1 MAFDKPAPSPGRS
14 GRGGAP
20 DQSRQLGKGRPADR
34 NASAD
39 QNNAA
44 DRSSSA
50 NGRGSLDRD
59 SSTAPGV
66 ESTDLDSAGRYSAG
80 RYNAGVDGTGRAWP
94 RVRAAAPGN
103 PSPIDRA
110 LLAPPI
116 LGRAV
121 PPDIAVTTGRAAA
134 VGRRPGS
141 EQEPGGASDGPSV
154 GRAAPPDGNGA
165 IGGATLP
172 GGNVVIGRAT
182 PPSAAD
188 RPTPRSAPASDAG
201 RAPVVL
207 PADDPGTAL
216 PDRPANAG
224 TPALRG
230 GDVGVHPM
238 DGGSDPTDEIS
249 PTAGGGDT
257 GPMGTP
263 MPADDVTA
271 TAGPGRVTFELSVR
285 TTTGEALRA
294 APRGMADAI
303 PHAGTRDAETQ
314 SSDEQHAGAGTNPWS
329 LDSRPN
335 PWSTAH
341 HGAYPLPRRAHS
353 LAARPHTLP
362 AGDTEP
368 PTDDPHTID
377 PHTIEP
383 PTNEPRT
390 NEPHT
395 NEPPTNEPH
404 TNEPRTNEPPT
415 NEPHTNEPRTNEP
428 PTNEPPTNEP
438 RTNEPPTNEPH
449 TNEPRTNEPPTN
461 EPRTNEPHTNEPHTN
476 EPPTNEPH
484 TNEPRTNEPDNGEPQ
499 TNRLPVAS
507 VPASDDIDA
516 DPGRTRPGSDAKAGG
531 GAAGRRG
538 RDPGLELKPMVHV
551 ADMGESIRFYEL
563 LGAEIVHGDRDSDW
577 VLLQLGTTQIGL
589 LAQPP
594 DAGHGEGAVE
604 LNFAAAMPLDELEG
618 RLRRDGVS
626 IADMAAH
633 RDFGV
638 QLHIRTPDGLLIR
651 ISRREPDLYT

>member
-1 MAFDKPAPSPGRS
+1 M
-14 GRGGAP
+14 
-20 DQSRQLGKGRPADR
+20 
-34 NASAD
+34 
-39 QNNAA
+39 
-44 DRSSSA
+44 
-50 NGRGSLDRD
+50 
-59 SSTAPGV
+59 
-66 ESTDLDSAGRYSAG
+66 
-80 RYNAGVDGTGRAWP
+80 
-94 RVRAAAPGN
+94 
-103 PSPIDRA
+103 
-110 LLAPPI
+110 
-116 LGRAV
+116 
-121 PPDIAVTTGRAAA
+121 
-134 VGRRPGS
+134 
-141 EQEPGGASDGPSV
+141 
-154 GRAAPPDGNGA
+154 
-165 IGGATLP
+165 GGATLP

-188 RPTPRSAPASDAG
+188 RPTPRSAPATDAG

-257 GPMGTP
+257 GPMRTP

-285 TTTGEALRA
+285 TTAGEALRA

-314 SSDEQHAGAGTNPWS
+314 SPDEQHAGAGTNPWS

-335 PWSTAH
+335 PWSTAD
-341 HGAYPLPRRAHS
+341 HGADPLLRRAHS

-368 PTDDPHTID
+368 PTDDPHTVD

-383 PTNEPRT
+383 QSSRPHTD
-390 NEPHT
+390 EPHT
-395 NEPPTNEPH
+395 NERRTNEPH
-404 TNEPRTNEPPT
+404 TNEPRTNEPQI
-415 NEPHTNEPRTNEP
+415 NEPR
-428 PTNEPPTNEP
+428 
-438 RTNEPPTNEPH
+438 
-449 TNEPRTNEPPTN
+449 TN
-461 EPRTNEPHTNEPHTN
+461 EPRTNEPHTDEPR
-476 EPPTNEPH
+476 
-484 TNEPRTNEPDNGEPQ
+484 TNEPRTNEPRTNEPRTNEARTNEPHTGEPQ

-507 VPASDDIDA
+507 VPASHDIDA